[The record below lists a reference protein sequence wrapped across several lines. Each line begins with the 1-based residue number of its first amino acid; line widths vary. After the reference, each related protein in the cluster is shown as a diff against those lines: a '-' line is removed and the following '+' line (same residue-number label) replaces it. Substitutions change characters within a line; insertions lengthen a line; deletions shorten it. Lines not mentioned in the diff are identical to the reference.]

1 MKHLF
6 IFLAIFLISPS
17 IISCNNEEPISSN
30 SNVTFKAV
38 LDGGNGATGTA
49 VLTFNATTK
58 IFSLAVTFIGGSAT
72 SGQIYN
78 EGVGSYE
85 QFVFPLSDLTSP
97 IAYTSFALDAA
108 QEANL
113 NANLYR
119 ISLKNTAY
127 PYGEISGMLIK
138 EGTAIGGGGA
148 PPPPPGLNK

>member
-17 IISCNNEEPISSN
+17 IVSYNDEEPIN

-38 LDGGNGATGTA
+38 LDDGNQATGTA

-58 IFSLAVTFIGGSAT
+58 IFSLTVTFIGGAAT

-78 EGVGSYE
+78 EGSGSNE

-97 IAYTSFALDAA
+97 ITYTSFALDAA
-108 QEANL
+108 QEASL

-119 ISLKNTAY
+119 ISLKNSAY

-138 EGTAIGGGGA
+138 EGTAVGDVGS